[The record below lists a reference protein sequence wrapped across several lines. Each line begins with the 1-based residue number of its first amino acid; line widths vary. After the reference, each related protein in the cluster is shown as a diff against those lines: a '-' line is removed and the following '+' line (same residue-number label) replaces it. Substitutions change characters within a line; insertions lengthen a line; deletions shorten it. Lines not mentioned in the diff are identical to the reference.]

1 MADATKKNSPQS
13 STDIAEL
20 IRGEFIQLKISFEE
34 ELLEHIVDMIKPL
47 SEC

>member
-34 ELLEHIVDMIKPL
+34 LLEHIVDMIKPL
-47 SEC
+47 SER